1 VGFILKKTRVTIEG
15 SKFKINGEYTYKS
28 RQWKGIDIEGLLFN
42 TRMVQ
47 GVFDDKNPKTAVK
60 WAYPD
65 TGLWDPERNVS
76 EFIENM
82 KEWKEHGVLAFTL
95 NLQGGSPEGYSKE
108 QPWVNTA
115 FFSDGTLDT
124 DFMNRLERILE
135 RADEL
140 GMVVILGY
148 FYFGQAKRLKDENAV
163 RTAIDNATR
172 WVLEKGYE
180 NVIIEINNECDI
192 NNIAL
197 QHGQIAYIHDNLID
211 TGVHES
217 IQQVQDIEVEG
228 RRLLV
233 GTSFRG
239 DGIPGDNVVK
249 VSDFILIHG
258 NGVEENC
265 RIEEMVNI
273 VKSKACYQGQPI
285 LFNEDD
291 HFDFDKEYNHMI
303 AAIKNGASWGYFDPG
318 ISNYC
323 DGYQCP
329 PVNWGIN
336 TALKRA
342 FFSKV
347 KEITG
352 V

>member
-1 VGFILKKTRVTIEG
+1 MGRTKVTIDG
-15 SKFKINGEYTYKS
+15 KKFKINGVYTYP
-28 RQWKGIDIEGLLFN
+28 GIYWNGIEIEGLLFN

-47 GVFDDKNPKTAVK
+47 GTFDDKNPDTVNK

-65 TGLWDPERNVS
+65 TGRWDPERNVR
-76 EFIENM
+76 EFINAM
-82 KEWKEHGVLAFTL
+82 PLWKEHGVICFTL
-95 NLQGGSPEGYSKE
+95 NLQGGSPEGYSAG
-108 QPWVNTA
+108 QPWENTA
-115 FFSDGTLDT
+115 FLYDGALD
-124 DFMNRLERILE
+124 MNYMHRLERILE

-148 FYFGQAKRLKDENAV
+148 FYFGQSRRLRDEEAV
-163 RTAIDNATR
+163 RNAIHNASS

-192 NNIAL
+192 NDVPGM
-197 QHGQIAYIHDNLID
+197 HKDVMYGHENLKK

-217 IQQVQDIEVEG
+217 IRQVQGLELGG
-228 RRLLV
+228 RRLLA

-239 DGIPGDNVVK
+239 DAIPTDLVVE
-249 VSDFILIHG
+249 VSDFVLIHG
-258 NGVEENC
+258 NSVEDPN

-273 VKSKACYQGQPI
+273 LKAKECYKGQPI

-291 HFDFDKEYNHMI
+291 HFDFDKKDNNMI
-303 AAIKNGASWGYFDPG
+303 RAIANNASWGYFDPG
-318 ISNYC
+318 KSNYC

-336 TALKRA
+336 TPLKKA
-342 FFSKV
+342 FFNKV